1 MVVNAERKLY
11 GGPMKRM
18 LKDWTI
24 ALLLGA
30 AVFMGIRLL
39 QPKPNLPDVAP
50 TFTVETLDG
59 DTIDLANLRGRP
71 VVLNFW
77 ATWCGPCRA
86 EIPAFSRFAQNHPE
100 IPVIGLSVDTVSTSK
115 VRAISKKWGIA
126 YPIAMASPTLQQTYD
141 ISTLPTTVVVGP
153 DGKVSDIHVGTMSE
167 SQLVRATR

>member
-1 MVVNAERKLY
+1 MVVNVERKLY
-11 GGPMKRM
+11 GDPMKRM

-39 QPKPNLPDVAP
+39 QPKPNLPDEAP
-50 TFTVETLDG
+50 SFSVQTLDG
-59 DTIDLANLRGRP
+59 DSIDLASLQGRT

-77 ATWCGPCRA
+77 ATWCGPCRS

-100 IPVIGLSVDTVSTSK
+100 VPVLGLSVDTVSASK
-115 VRAISKKWGIA
+115 VRAIAKKWGIT
-126 YPIAMASPTLQQTYD
+126 YPVAMASPALQQTYD
-141 ISTLPTTVVVGP
+141 ISTLPTTIVVGP
-153 DGKVSDIHVGTMSE
+153 DGKVSNIHVGTMSE